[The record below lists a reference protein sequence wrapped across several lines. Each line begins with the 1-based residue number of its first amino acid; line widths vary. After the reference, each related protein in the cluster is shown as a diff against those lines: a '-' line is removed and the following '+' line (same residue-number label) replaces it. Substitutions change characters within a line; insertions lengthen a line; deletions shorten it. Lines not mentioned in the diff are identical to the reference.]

1 MLPDGQRVLV
11 LQRISTMAE
20 DYYKTLGVRHDASQA
35 DIEKAYRDLAR
46 KYHPDL
52 NPDDKTAKEKF
63 QKVQAAF
70 DVLSNSEKRE
80 MYDRYGSSFET
91 MGRGSGPYSGAWQG
105 GPGFG
110 GTGAEGFRF
119 DEVDLGDL
127 FGRGFG
133 QGYQQQT
140 PGGFGDFFRQFRRAS
155 QRSGKGT
162 TPRHGNDIRHEIQIP
177 FGTAVTGGQV
187 EITLARQAG
196 KTDRINVKIP
206 AGIEDG
212 KRIRVRGQ
220 GEPNPAGGAPGDIL
234 ITVRVAPHP
243 HFTRHDH
250 NLIVR
255 VPVTLAEAALGAK
268 IDVPSPQGTV
278 TLTVPPG
285 TSSGTKLRV
294 KGHGVPR
301 RDGPAGDLLAELAI
315 VLPKKLT
322 DAEQEQVRLLDQNH
336 PLKPRDGLRW

>member
-1 MLPDGQRVLV
+1 
-11 LQRISTMAE
+11 MAE
-20 DYYKTLGVRHDASQA
+20 DYYKTLGVRRDASQA
-35 DIEKAYRDLAR
+35 DIEKAYRELAR

-91 MGRGSGPYSGAWQG
+91 MRAGGPGGPYSGAGGG

-110 GTGAEGFRF
+110 GSPGGGFRF
-119 DEVDLGDL
+119 EEVDLGDL
-127 FGRGFG
+127 FG
-133 QGYQQQT
+133 QSHQQQEA

-162 TPRHGNDIRHEIQIP
+162 APRRGADIRHEIQIP
-177 FGTAVTGGQV
+177 FNTAITGGQV
-187 EITLARQAG
+187 EIALQRQVG
-196 KTDRINVKIP
+196 KTDRIEVKIP

-212 KRIRVRGQ
+212 KKIRVRGQ
-220 GEPNPAGGAPGDIL
+220 GEPGPGGGPRGDIL

-243 HFTRHDH
+243 HFTRSDN
-250 NLIVR
+250 NLLAR

-268 IDVPSPQGTV
+268 IDVPTPKGTV

-285 TSSGTKLRV
+285 SSSGTKLRV

-301 RDGPAGDLLAELAI
+301 RDGSPGDLLAELLI
-315 VLPKKLT
+315 VLPKKLEPA
-322 DAEQEQVRLLDQNH
+322 DQEHIRAIDHRH
-336 PLKPRDGLRW
+336 PLSPRDGLRW